1 MEAGEAQAPTIMGN
15 YPIVEN
21 IHQKVYDAANAPD
34 ALDMN
39 TFHSCG
45 TKHCR
50 AGWALH
56 LAGEQGY
63 KLEAHTDS
71 VFAAMMI
78 FKTSSPNVP
87 VSPVRFFEDNATAL
101 EDMRKCAELEKT
113 QTTTP

>member
-1 MEAGEAQAPTIMGN
+1 MGN

-21 IHQKVYDAANAPD
+21 IHQKVYEAANQPHG
-34 ALDMN
+34 LDMN

-50 AGWALH
+50 AGWAIH

-63 KLEAHTDS
+63 KLESHTDS

-78 FKTSSPNVP
+78 FKASSPSIE

-101 EDMRKCAELEKT
+101 EDMRKCAELEKNNSNE
-113 QTTTP
+113 